1 MSELLDLSGASF
13 PEVKSTLGLT
23 RNNNEP
29 FYRNINNRIVM
40 FRSEHQT
47 RDRLVVPF
55 DDNSVYG
62 KGAYLGNSPA
72 SVVTFL
78 GTTNR
83 HGVNAY
89 ELPEI
94 DDSKIRRCY
103 TRLLVDTGNAE
114 LVVFPAPLTTRA
126 LFGIA
131 YPESR
136 HEELPQCWGLLRETT
151 AADKIQQATKI
162 AWLGR
167 ECLGPSK
174 MFRC

>member
-1 MSELLDLSGASF
+1 MSELVDLSGASF
-13 PEVKSTLGLT
+13 AEVKAELGLV
-23 RNNNEP
+23 RYGSEP
-29 FYRNINNRIVM
+29 YYRNERERPVF
-40 FRSEHQT
+40 FRSEHYT

-78 GTTNR
+78 GTTKR

-114 LVVFPAPLTTRA
+114 LVVFPAPLITRA

-136 HEELPQCWGLLRETT
+136 YEELPQCWGLLREAT